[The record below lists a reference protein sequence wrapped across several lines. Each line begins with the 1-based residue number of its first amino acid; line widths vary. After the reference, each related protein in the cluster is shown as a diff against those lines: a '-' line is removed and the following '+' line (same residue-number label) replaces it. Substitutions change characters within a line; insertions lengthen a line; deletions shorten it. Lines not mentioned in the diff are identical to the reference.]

1 MIDFSEL
8 RNYLT
13 IKTYLAVRLN
23 GYQNEDILVYKTRHD
38 RSTGLIEKYTIS
50 LSII

>member
-8 RNYLT
+8 RNYLK

-23 GYQNEDILVYKTRHD
+23 RYQNENIVVHKTRHD
-38 RSTGLIEKYTIS
+38 RSTGLIKKYTIS
-50 LSII
+50 LSIT